1 VKPQKAAAAGESAA
15 HLIERVLTELRA
27 QLAVRGSALASA
39 QALDAG
45 LEFQAREILAEA
57 LGALAAPLV
66 DVPVISYDYADE
78 AALLAHGE
86 FSAARDV
93 DPAEPLMAAEVLF
106 GVALPELASHVG
118 TPEGSRDL
126 DVARALHHAIWRRF
140 PPGAIAYVEVLRAR
154 LQASQAETRLRL
166 SREIHDRIAHGIAAG
181 IQRLDVSQ
189 SSDSNDEVDGAI
201 RVLRA
206 TLMDAQDLAVDLRAL
221 VGDRELLD
229 ALEEY
234 AYATGGGGIL
244 PIHVTQLG
252 NPRPTPQLVREELFA
267 IVLEATRNAR
277 QHARNATAI
286 NVRLSWSGDALELIV
301 SDDGDGYSEEELR
314 PGALGLKGIAERA
327 GAVGAEAQFASTS
340 GDAGLRVRLPFTVGQ
355 SFVAGLS

>member
-1 VKPQKAAAAGESAA
+1 MKPKNAAAEGESAEQ
-15 HLIERVLTELRA
+15 LIERVLTELRA
-27 QLAVRGSALASA
+27 QLAARGSALASPR
-39 QALDAG
+39 ALDAG

-57 LGALAAPLV
+57 LGALVAPRV
-66 DVPVISYDYADE
+66 DVPVISFDYADQ

-106 GVALPELASHVG
+106 GVALPELAAHIG
-118 TPEGSRDL
+118 TPARNRDL
-126 DVARALHHAIWRRF
+126 DMARALHHAIWRRF

-154 LQASQAETRLRL
+154 LQASQAQTRSRL

-181 IQRLDVSQ
+181 IQRLDLARSPEA
-189 SSDSNDEVDGAI
+189 NDDLDAAI

-221 VGDRELLD
+221 VGDRELVD

-252 NPRPTPQLVREELFA
+252 RSRPTPQAVREELFA

-277 QHARNATAI
+277 QHARNATSI
-286 NVRLSWSGDALELIV
+286 DVRLNWSGDALELIV

-314 PGALGLKGIAERA
+314 PGAMGLKGIAERA
-327 GAVGAEAQFASTS
+327 QAVGAEAQFASTS
-340 GDAGLRVRLPFTVGQ
+340 GSAGLRVRLPF
-355 SFVAGLS
+355 VAGPS